1 MGKEKEI
8 KLKKNN
14 NQFVNGNMTIIG
26 TGTIVEGIVKA
37 SASTRI
43 DGTVNGDITS
53 EGVVV
58 IADGGIV
65 NGNITAVD
73 VKISGEVK
81 GNLIVSGKTEL
92 VSKGKLIG
100 DIRTGSLSID
110 ETAVF
115 HGNCKMNSVTEE
127 EKQESVTEDK
137 TEEAVENEEQ
147 KAE

>member
-1 MGKEKEI
+1 M
-8 KLKKNN
+8 KKNN

-26 TGTIVEGIVKA
+26 AGTIVEGIIKA

-58 IADGGIV
+58 VADGGVV
-65 NGNITAVD
+65 NGNISAAD

-81 GNLIVSGKTEL
+81 GNLSVSGKTEL
-92 VSKGKLIG
+92 VSNGKLIG
-100 DIRTGSLSID
+100 DVKTGSLSID
-110 ETAVF
+110 ETAIF
-115 HGNCKMNSVTEE
+115 HGNCKMNSVAEE
-127 EKQESVTEDK
+127 EKLEPVTEDNAEEK
-137 TEEAVENEEQ
+137 TEETVENEEQ

>member
-1 MGKEKEI
+1 M
-8 KLKKNN
+8 KKNN

-26 TGTIVEGIVKA
+26 AGTVVEGVLKA

-58 IADGGIV
+58 IANEGVV

-73 VKISGEVK
+73 VKISGTVK
-81 GNLIVSGKTEL
+81 GNLTISGKTEL
-92 VSKGKLIG
+92 VSSGKLIG
-100 DIRTGSLSID
+100 DIKTGSLSID

-115 HGNCKMNSVTEE
+115 QGNCKMNSVIEEAAPAVVVSASEE
-127 EKQESVTEDK
+127 EK
-137 TEEAVENEEQ
+137 
-147 KAE
+147 

>member
-1 MGKEKEI
+1 M
-8 KLKKNN
+8 KKNN

-26 TGTIVEGIVKA
+26 AGTVVEGVLKA

-58 IADGGIV
+58 IANEGVV

-73 VKISGEVK
+73 VKISGTVK
-81 GNLIVSGKTEL
+81 GNLTISGKTEL
-92 VSKGKLIG
+92 VSSGKLIG
-100 DIRTGSLSID
+100 DIKTGSLSID

-115 HGNCKMNSVTEE
+115 QGNCKMNSVTEE
-127 EKQESVTEDK
+127 AAPAVVASASEEEK
-137 TEEAVENEEQ
+137 
-147 KAE
+147 